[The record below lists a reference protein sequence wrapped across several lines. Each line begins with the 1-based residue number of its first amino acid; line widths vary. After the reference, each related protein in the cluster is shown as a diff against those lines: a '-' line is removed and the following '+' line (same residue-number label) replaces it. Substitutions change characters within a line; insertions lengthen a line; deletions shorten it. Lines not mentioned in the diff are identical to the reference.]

1 MSNFTT
7 LAVTTA
13 VIAVGSTEAR
23 YLADKKPME
32 MKPVIGGFILGLF
45 LFAFGMANENLA
57 AKFCYLII
65 ATALLTNG
73 VKLFQILK

>member
-1 MSNFTT
+1 MGYTA

-13 VIAVGSTEAR
+13 VIAAGSAEAKL
-23 YLADKKPME
+23 LAEKKPME

-45 LFAFGMANENLA
+45 LFAFGMVNENVA
-57 AKFCYLII
+57 TKVCYLVIV
-65 ATALLTNG
+65 TAILMNG